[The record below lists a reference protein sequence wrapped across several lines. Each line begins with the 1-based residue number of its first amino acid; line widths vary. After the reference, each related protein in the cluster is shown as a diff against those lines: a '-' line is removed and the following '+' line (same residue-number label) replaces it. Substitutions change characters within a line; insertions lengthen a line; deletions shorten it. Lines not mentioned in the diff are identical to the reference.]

1 MFIGTAG
8 WSIASRYAAEFPT
21 QGTHLERYAARL
33 DCVEIN
39 SSFYRPHRPETY
51 RRWAD
56 SVPDRFR
63 FAVKL
68 PKTITHEARLAG
80 TEAALD
86 RFLKE
91 IDGLG
96 GKLGVL
102 LAQLPPHLRFD
113 AATAESFFRT
123 LRGKT
128 EAHVALEP
136 RHARWFGQEAE
147 TLMTT
152 YRIARVAADPSRA
165 AGGDRPAGWRGLAYF
180 RLHGTPEVYY
190 SDYGP
195 ERLAAIGRSLARSA
209 ASGAEV
215 WCIFDNTANGHALG
229 NALSLSRSSR
239 ETEPD
244 RGSGVA
250 DHAARTR

>member
-8 WSIASRYAAEFPT
+8 WSIASRYAAEFPAS
-21 QGTHLERYAARL
+21 GTHLERYSTRL

-51 RRWAD
+51 RRWAA
-56 SVPDRFR
+56 SVPDGFR
-63 FAVKL
+63 FAVKV

-80 TEAALD
+80 AEAALD

-102 LAQLPPHLRFD
+102 LVQLPPHLRFD
-113 AATAESFFRT
+113 AGTAEGFFRA
-123 LRGKT
+123 LRERT
-128 EAHVALEP
+128 ASHVALEP
-136 RHARWFGQEAE
+136 RHASWFGQEAE
-147 TLMTT
+147 TLMAN

-165 AGGDRPAGWRGLAYF
+165 AGGDRPAGWPNLAYF
-180 RLHGTPEVYY
+180 RMHGTPEVYY

-195 ERLAAIGRSLARSA
+195 ERLAAIGSRLARSA

-215 WCIFDNTANGHALG
+215 WCIFDNTANGYALG
-229 NALSLSRSSR
+229 NALSLSRSS
-239 ETEPD
+239 
-244 RGSGVA
+244 
-250 DHAARTR
+250 